1 MKGKRL
7 LQDHLIK
14 VATTIS
20 VLAVGIMLPL
30 SAKAE
35 KITLASGLSAPYL
48 PYPMSVDGG
57 FMEKHGVDAEYKIFP
72 SGIEAIVAVGAGE
85 AHVAHTACPT
95 VLKAKANGANFL
107 LVARNI
113 LNPKELK
120 LAVAGDIK
128 EPGDLKGK
136 KVGLIKASS
145 VDWYATKFFNAFEL
159 EEGAGPEQ
167 VETLNIA
174 APEWI
179 PALNRGDIV
188 GFFGWEPWLRKALA
202 IVEGSHILHRGSDD
216 NLYLLTNC
224 TIFNGDWVKRD
235 PETAKKVMAAWVE
248 THDSITDD
256 LEQAVRLSS
265 GPMRIPED
273 VLMQSTDGFI
283 YKVDFTQDFMDHIV
297 EAAAWLESK
306 ALLQPGQGER
316 IIEEL
321 AYPELLRSV
330 APDRVDVDQ

>member
-1 MKGKRL
+1 MNSKWL
-7 LQDHLIK
+7 LHDHLIK
-14 VATTIS
+14 TAMAFFVFMLGAT
-20 VLAVGIMLPL
+20 LPPG
-30 SAKAE
+30 AKAE
-35 KITLASGLSAPYL
+35 KIILASGLSAPYL

-57 FMEKHGVDAEYKIFP
+57 IMEKHGVDAEYKIFP

-95 VLKAKANGANFL
+95 VLKAKANGGNFL

-120 LAVAGDIK
+120 FVVAGDIK
-128 EPGDLKGK
+128 NPEHLKGK
-136 KVGLIKASS
+136 KVGLVKASS
-145 VDWYATKFFNAFEL
+145 VDWYASKYFDAFGL
-159 EEGAGPEQ
+159 EEGSGPEH

-188 GFFGWEPWLRKALA
+188 GFFGWEPWLRKALE
-202 IVEGSHILHRGSDD
+202 IVEGSHILHRGSDN
-216 NLYLLTNC
+216 NLYVLNNC

-248 THDSITDD
+248 THDSITDN

-273 VLMQSTDGFI
+273 VLMQSADGFI
-283 YKVDFTQDFMDHIV
+283 YKVEYTRDVADHIA

-306 ALLQPGQGER
+306 ALLQPGQGEQ
-316 IIEEL
+316 IIKEL
-321 AYPELLRSV
+321 AYPELLKSV
-330 APDRVDVDQ
+330 APDRVNIDQ